1 MRKAAGKLRTP
12 HAQMMA
18 AVAVMLAGGY
28 LIAVWV
34 MGLILVVCGLLWAA
48 DALLRDIKPTD
59 EDLSSHQALLRRY
72 QNSP

>member
-1 MRKAAGKLRTP
+1 MRRLRTP
-12 HAQMMA
+12 TAQIVS

-34 MGLILVVCGLLWAA
+34 MGLLMVLGGLLWAA
-48 DALLRDIKPTD
+48 DALLRNVKEP
-59 EDLSSHQALLRRY
+59 EDLSSHQAILRRY

>member
-1 MRKAAGKLRTP
+1 MKKAVRTP
-12 HAQMMA
+12 QAQMVGA
-18 AVAVMLAGGY
+18 AAVMLAGGY

-34 MGLILVVCGLLWAA
+34 MGLVMLVCGLLWAA
-48 DALLRDIKPTD
+48 DALLRDVKTD